1 MKSKENE
8 KKFKMKK
15 PHTKPPRTPSTTKKN
30 IIIPQRYLRLGKN
43 MRKGDK
49 GHEEFFELFVS

>member
-1 MKSKENE
+1 
-8 KKFKMKK
+8 MKK
-15 PHTKPPRTPSTTKKN
+15 PHTKAPRTPSTTKKN

-43 MRKGDK
+43 MRKGNK